1 VTPGNVEFVQV
12 LVSMT
17 VETSGVAAFLYADG
31 RVRPTRRRPARWLPA
46 TREAA
51 VLGAFLFGALYGGP
65 ALIIHFVKSRGA
77 LGLVLGLLCA
87 VTVVSVDVV
96 AELGAAAAIDWL
108 GL

>member
-17 VETSGVAAFLYADG
+17 VETGGVAAFLYADG
-31 RVRPTRRRPARWLPA
+31 RLRRTRRRPSRWLPA

-77 LGLVLGLLCA
+77 VGLVLGLACA
-87 VTVVSVDVV
+87 LTVVSVDIG
-96 AELGAAAAIDWL
+96 AELSAAAAIEWL

>member
-17 VETSGVAAFLYADG
+17 VETGGVAAFLYAD
-31 RVRPTRRRPARWLPA
+31 RRLRPTRRRPGRWLPS

-65 ALIIHFVKSRGA
+65 ALIIHFAKSRGA

-87 VTVVSVDVV
+87 VTVISVDVV